1 MIRTWRGAATRPWE
15 PILATGPLGGQYQGH
30 VPFGLRQAGGV
41 DDGGNDTRWY
51 RLPTGKGLPTAPP
64 GTEHCGTRCTGW
76 LSGWPAGDEGQ
87 PDVLYDTPSDGLLP
101 PPVGQPPAVGT
112 VCFDDGRDAYERLDH
127 HTCYSPTL
135 VRAVSCGAFALWELP
150 PTPSD
155 VLSGYCLAGK

>member
-51 RLPTGKGLPTAPP
+51 RLPTRKGLPTAPP

-76 LSGWPAGDEGQ
+76 LSGWPAGGEGQ
-87 PDVLYDTPSDGLLP
+87 PDVLPLNLI
-101 PPVGQPPAVGT
+101 
-112 VCFDDGRDAYERLDH
+112 E
-127 HTCYSPTL
+127 
-135 VRAVSCGAFALWELP
+135 
-150 PTPSD
+150 
-155 VLSGYCLAGK
+155 GYGCNKVFV